1 MRVLMKLIAFHIG
14 DKQGVRKMK
23 VSELSGWVLAFPGGS
38 DGKESACNAGDLI

>member
-23 VSELSGWVLAFPGGS
+23 VSELLGLGKSMGHGG
-38 DGKESACNAGDLI
+38 EF